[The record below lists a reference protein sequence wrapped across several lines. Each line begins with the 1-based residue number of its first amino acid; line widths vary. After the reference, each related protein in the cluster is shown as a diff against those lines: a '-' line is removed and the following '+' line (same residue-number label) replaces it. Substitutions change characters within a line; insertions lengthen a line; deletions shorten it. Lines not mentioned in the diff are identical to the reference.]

1 MVEVQGGFEPAAT
14 RDWDFPRQVAG
25 TALLVEAGVAEG
37 LAVEALLRGS
47 DLTARDLADHQRE
60 VTAAQELRVLRN
72 LRAAAPAVT
81 GSSVGARYHAS
92 TFGPLGFAL
101 LSSPTLGDAANLA
114 LRFIDLSFTFTIPA
128 ATIDSEQVVIAV
140 DDRGVPSDVRE
151 FLVERDLTAIGRVLQ
166 EIVGGGF
173 AVSPEPVGSDGS
185 VVLRFAARWLDE
197 PLPQAN
203 PHAFALAEA
212 MCRDLVS
219 PRRSRHGIVE
229 HVRIHVAQRLE
240 DGSPMEDV
248 AAALGLSQRSLRRRL
263 GEAGTSYRAVLDEV
277 RQSAAEDLLAAG
289 ALRVEDVAHRLG
301 YADATSFGA
310 AYRRWTGRTPRAS
323 TASTRRS

>member
-1 MVEVQGGFEPAAT
+1 MMDSAGGFEPAAT
-14 RDWDFPRQVAG
+14 RDWDFPRQIAG
-25 TALLVEAGVAEG
+25 TALLVEVGVDAGISAET
-37 LAVEALLRGS
+37 LLRGS
-47 DLTARDLADHQRE
+47 DLTPRDLGDHQRE

-72 LRAAAPAVT
+72 LRADAPSVT
-81 GSSVGARYHAS
+81 GTSVGARYHAS

-166 EIVGGGF
+166 EIVGSGF
-173 AVSPEPVGSDGS
+173 SVAPEPDGRDGRPI
-185 VVLRFAARWLDE
+185 LRFASHWLDH

-240 DGSPMEDV
+240 SGSPMADV
-248 AAALGLSQRSLRRRL
+248 AAALGLSERSLRRRL
-263 GEAGTSYRAVLDEV
+263 EEAGTSYRQVLDEV
-277 RQSAAEDLLAAG
+277 RQSAAEDLLASG
-289 ALRVEDVAHRLG
+289 VLRVEDVARRLG
-301 YADATSFGA
+301 YAEATSFGA
-310 AYRRWTGRTPRAS
+310 AYRRWTGRTPRSGRA
-323 TASTRRS
+323 